1 MRLYGNDGCSDC
13 IIMKMLLKKNNI
25 RYDWIDVSTI
35 AGFEGDIPLFEL
47 NDGSTITG
55 IGGIRKALSI

>member
-1 MRLYGNDGCSDC
+1 
-13 IIMKMLLKKNNI
+13 MKMLLKKNNI